1 MDALWKRFGLM
12 VVSTVIGSSLALVG
26 ATASSATDAVA
37 TSADRAGTRPRC
49 GSPARRLH
57 EDSLTT
63 VHCGRAAAG
72 PPAPVR

>member
-37 TSADRAGTRPRC
+37 ELRLTEQEHDPDVGLPHVGSTRITRVIEVDRG
-49 GSPARRLH
+49 
-57 EDSLTT
+57 
-63 VHCGRAAAG
+63 
-72 PPAPVR
+72 